1 MHSSSWLQ
9 QSLSKLYLLAI
20 ADKHVMERRLRDFPG
35 RADRD
40 RVGWA
45 FEVECK
51 NWPTHPGVTS
61 SQAQN
66 MTDFETCG
74 DCGLTKEP
82 QQLEGEKE
90 PRQLCPK
97 CETCENCGRQ
107 NVFAPCPGDFCE
119 KFYCWACYGKCART
133 QFSRD
138 GATHGCKDCLPDS
151 DDEREQEKD
160 EELDGTAEGKK
171 AGQLCFGCGSAVLHK
186 YFEKCRHSM
195 CWDCRKDKPLAGE
208 TCNFC
213 LAKAK

>member
-66 MTDFETCG
+66 MTDFETCHE
-74 DCGLTKEP
+74 CGLLKEEQQLVGDKEP
-82 QQLEGEKE
+82 V
-90 PRQLCPK
+90 QLCPK
-97 CETCENCGRQ
+97 CDVCAGPKCGRQ
-107 NVFAPCPGDFCE
+107 NVYAKCPDGCDSL
-119 KFYCWACYGKCART
+119 YCVHCYGKCART
-133 QFSRD
+133 QFTND
-138 GATHGCKDCLPDS
+138 GAEHGCVKCMPDS
-151 DDEREQEKD
+151 DDEREEDDKGLTRDKRCGRVCIFCEK
-160 EELDGTAEGKK
+160 AKRY
-171 AGQLCFGCGSAVLHK
+171 K
-186 YFEKCRHSM
+186 YFRNCGHAM
-195 CWDCRKDKPLAGE
+195 CWGCIKDKPLAGE